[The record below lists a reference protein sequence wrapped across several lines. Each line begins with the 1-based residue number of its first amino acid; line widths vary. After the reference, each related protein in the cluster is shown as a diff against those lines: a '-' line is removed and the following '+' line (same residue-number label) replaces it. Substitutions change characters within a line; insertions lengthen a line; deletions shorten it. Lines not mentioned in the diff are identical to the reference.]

1 MSLAGIAAAGPLC
14 LFLVRPKTKT
24 SALPEVQTGNR
35 EWTYEV
41 VCGWGSLPSSTS
53 FGLLGW
59 FFSDRLWNLLRS
71 SIGKLL
77 RSPTFQLSL
86 DVRNGFTSPADAGT
100 AVNQRG
106 PFHSLIRFP
115 NLLQLR
121 GGKSWMLV
129 VANWNVFSPQSA
141 SSIVGDQTSR
151 KLLIQ
156 V

>member
-1 MSLAGIAAAGPLC
+1 MSL
-14 LFLVRPKTKT
+14 LVRPKTKT

-41 VCGWGSLPSSTS
+41 VRGWGSLPSSTS

-106 PFHSLIRFP
+106 PFPFADTLSKP
-115 NLLQLR
+115 
-121 GGKSWMLV
+121 S
-129 VANWNVFSPQSA
+129 SA
-141 SSIVGDQTSR
+141 ARR
-151 KLLIQ
+151 KELDAGSCELEC